1 MIDRVISRRGA
12 LSWIAG
18 LIATVPV
25 LSLPGCGWRRRG
37 PDPDGWLDVYDAE
50 AAARSTLTPG
60 SFAPLFDG
68 DMFAAGEG
76 SPATVN
82 VNQEREAFN
91 RLTLRPR
98 LLVDVSSLDLST
110 TLFGRTLVTPIM
122 AGTTPIQRVVDDD
135 AAREVVRGASKA
147 RAGCLVGYTPGLS
160 LKRVV
165 AGFHEPWIYYLG
177 RADASTSMIDRAV
190 EAGSAGCT
198 AVCVDSVELAG
209 LATTPN
215 AALSRLR
222 EAARVPVLC
231 RGLPSDAA
239 SAAAL
244 AALGADGIVVGT
256 GGTLE
261 AIDRLRLVKTVTG
274 PTVPV
279 LLASEIRRGTDVL
292 VALALGARAVIM
304 TRPVAWALVA
314 GHSGVRK
321 VLELVEAE
329 FALSMALSG
338 RPSIASI
345 SGDAVRLPTSRPASL
360 YPLLESGIHEN
371 ILRSPGVRPS
381 H

>member
-1 MIDRVISRRGA
+1 MIGRVLSRRSV
-12 LSWIAG
+12 LRWIAG
-18 LIATVPV
+18 LIATVPA

-37 PDPDGWLDVYDAE
+37 PDPDWWLDVYDAE

-60 SFAPLFDG
+60 SFARLFDG
-68 DMFAAGEG
+68 DMLAAGEG
-76 SPATVN
+76 SPATDMS
-82 VNQEREAFN
+82 QEREAFD

-98 LLVDVSSLDLST
+98 LLVDVSNLDLST
-110 TLFGRTLVTPIM
+110 TLFGRTLATPIM
-122 AGTTPIQRVVDDD
+122 AGTTPIQRLVDDD
-135 AAREVVRGASKA
+135 AAREVVRGASDA
-147 RAGCLVGYTPGLS
+147 QAGCMVGYTPGLS

-177 RADASTSMIDRAV
+177 RADASTSLIERAAD
-190 EAGSAGCT
+190 AGSAGCT
-198 AVCVDSVELAG
+198 AVCVDSVELAS
-209 LATTPN
+209 LASTPN

-231 RGLPSDAA
+231 HGLPSDA
-239 SAAAL
+239 SGAAAL

-256 GGTLE
+256 GGTLG

-274 PTVPV
+274 PSVPV

-304 TRPVAWALVA
+304 IRPVAWALVA

-321 VLELVEAE
+321 VLKLLEAE

-345 SGDAVRLPTSRPASL
+345 SGDAVRLPTRSSSL
-360 YPLLESGIHEN
+360 SVPF
-371 ILRSPGVRPS
+371 V
-381 H
+381 